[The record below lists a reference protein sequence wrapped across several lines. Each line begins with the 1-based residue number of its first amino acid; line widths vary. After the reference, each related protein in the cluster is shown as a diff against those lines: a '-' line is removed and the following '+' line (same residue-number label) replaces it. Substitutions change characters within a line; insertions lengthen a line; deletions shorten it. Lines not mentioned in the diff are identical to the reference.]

1 MKKDV
6 PGKRATRQA
15 ETTFMRLYEEKVD
28 PFSNLFP
35 LPIKSPLLNLCWSQ
49 LYTRPCSDCFA
60 LTELTQLAGRAK
72 VFMRRKVDLA
82 KRGTMVSKKVHRV
95 DGLPF

>member
-35 LPIKSPLLNLCWSQ
+35 FGANCA
-49 LYTRPCSDCFA
+49 RACSDCFA